1 MAFLLLIGLPALEI
15 WTLATVGSRFG
26 WLDTLVV
33 LVLVGVL
40 GAALARNEG
49 LRVVERLRTAVAA
62 GRMPEREIVDGLLV
76 LIAGALLVLPGFV
89 SDVVGL
95 LILFPLTR
103 PLFRGWLA
111 RKLRGRLN
119 RRGPWQPGPPPPYG
133 PPYGPPPGGPSASP
147 PDGTPPRPTVVILPP
162 DGRPQ

>member
-1 MAFLLLIGLPALEI
+1 MMLLLLIGLPALEI
-15 WTLATVGSRFG
+15 WTLATIGARFG

-49 LRVVERLRTAVAA
+49 LRVVERMRSAVAL

-89 SDVVGL
+89 SDVLGL

-103 PLFRGWLA
+103 PLFRAWLA
-111 RKLRGRLN
+111 QKLKGRL
-119 RRGPWQPGPPPPYG
+119 RPRGPWPPGPPPPYG
-133 PPYGPPPGGPSASP
+133 PPPGRPPTPPGGE
-147 PDGTPPRPTVVILPP
+147 PPRPTVIVLPP
-162 DGRPQ
+162 E